1 MWRILNGFLGIF
13 VMIGIAFAFSFNR
26 KKVNWRIVLTGTAM
40 QFVFAALILKTSGG
54 RAFFKLFND
63 IVLKILSFSDQGAA
77 FIFGNLVS
85 DFKIGAIFAFKV
97 LPTIIF
103 FSSLISVLYYL
114 GVMQQIVKVFA
125 VLMMK
130 LLGTS
135 GAETLSCSANIF
147 VGQTEA
153 PLLIKPYV
161 ETMTQSE
168 ILTIMT
174 GGFATVAGGVMAA
187 YVGMLSRTFP
197 SIAGH
202 LLSASIMNAPCAIL
216 MSKIILPEEEEPLT
230 KGEVKVDLP
239 ITDANIVDAAANGAG
254 QGLQLALNVGAMLM
268 AFIALIAMLNA
279 AFAGVGNG
287 IEMLSNK
294 GPSTFEV
301 KDIKNLDS
309 FVLRMKDPQTEIAK
323 FVQSK
328 LSPETME
335 KLEKFTGKPDEAKVL
350 KKSIVTDLNS
360 IIDSGTSIYN
370 EQLFA
375 GVSLSPETKKLLETK
390 EKPGTKAHIAKEN
403 TTRLNH
409 LLLVEAFPG
418 DINKRLK
425 LYRRRYV
432 FDLETLFGWIFA
444 PIAFVMGVPWKDCV
458 VIGGLLGKRLVIN
471 EFVTYADLA
480 TILQQ
485 GTIHLDPK
493 SIVIATYAM
502 CGFANFS
509 SIAIQ
514 IGGIGGIAPSRRSD
528 LARLGIYGVIAGTLA
543 CFQSAS
549 IAGMMA
555 SGNNLQVNMPKEK
568 ETKPAETEE
577 VKENGLRTDF
587 NKFVAA
593 KMGVSTESVKE
604 TKSFKRE
611 VRHDMRITGCVNEG
625 LGNTGLALN
634 QLSVRELSEK
644 IKKTGTAHKGKDTPV
659 RTGLSPG
666 DRSTVNKEFLVVYVP
681 H

>member
-1 MWRILNGFLGIF
+1 MEIMKFLNGFLGIA

-26 KKVNWRIVLTGTAM
+26 KKINWRIVIIGTLM
-40 QFVFAALILKTSGG
+40 QFVFAALILLTPWG
-54 RAFFKLFND
+54 RAFFKFFND
-63 IVLKILSFSDQGAA
+63 AILKVLSFSDEGAA

-187 YVGMLSRTFP
+187 YVGMLSGTFP

-254 QGLQLALNVGAMLM
+254 QGLQLALNVGAMLL
-268 AFIALIAMLNA
+268 AFIALIAMINFGFTSIGTLAENA
-279 AFAGVGNG
+279 IN
-287 IEMLSNK
+287 S
-294 GPSTFEV
+294 GPSTFV
-301 KDIKNLDS
+301 PKDVGNLES
-309 FVLRMKDPQTEIAK
+309 FVLKMKDPRTEMAK
-323 FVQSK
+323 FVKSK
-328 LSPETME
+328 LSKETLDLLD
-335 KLEKFTGKPDEAKVL
+335 KYAGTDQSQVL
-350 KKSIVTDLNS
+350 LKSVVKDLNG
-360 IIDSGTSIYN
+360 IIESDTSIYN
-370 EQLFA
+370 PELFS
-375 GVSLSPETKKLLETK
+375 GITLNDQTKKLLEIK
-390 EKPGTKAHIAKEN
+390 EEPGASPAVVKEN
-403 TTRLNH
+403 IVRLNR
-409 LLLVEAFPG
+409 LLLTDAFPE
-418 DINKRLK
+418 DIKSRLK
-425 LYRRRYV
+425 LYRRKYV
-432 FDLETLFGWIFA
+432 FDLGTIFGWIFA
-444 PIAFVMGVPWKDCV
+444 PIAFVMGVPWKDCQ

-471 EFVTYADLA
+471 EFVTYAELA

-485 GTIHLDPK
+485 GAIKLDPK
-493 SIVIATYAM
+493 SIVIVTYAM

-528 LARLGIYGVIAGTLA
+528 LAKLGIYGVLAGTLA

-555 SGNNLQVNMPKEK
+555 SGSNLEVKMPPTP
-568 ETKPAETEE
+568 ETAPAQTEE
-577 VKENGLRTDF
+577 VKENSMRTDF
-587 NKFVAA
+587 NKFMAA
-593 KMGVSTESVKE
+593 KLGIEANLFVEKAEVKNVYQNDTSDKKVTNHKMINAAVINRNDSTVAISADRTLKP
-604 TKSFKRE
+604 
-611 VRHDMRITGCVNEG
+611 
-625 LGNTGLALN
+625 
-634 QLSVRELSEK
+634 
-644 IKKTGTAHKGKDTPV
+644 GKTPV
-659 RTGLSPG
+659 TCGVAL
-666 DRSTVNKEFLVVYVP
+666 KEP
-681 H
+681 I

>member
-1 MWRILNGFLGIF
+1 MDIMRFLNGFLGIA
-13 VMIGIAFAFSFNR
+13 VMLGIAFAFSFNR
-26 KKVNWRIVLTGTAM
+26 KKINWRIVIIGTAM
-40 QFVFAALILKTSGG
+40 QFVFAALILLTPWG
-54 RAFFKLFND
+54 RAFFKFFND
-63 IVLKILSFSDQGAA
+63 AILKVLSFSDEGAA

-85 DFKIGAIFAFKV
+85 DFNIGAIFAFKV

-187 YVGMLSRTFP
+187 YVGMLSGTFP

-254 QGLQLALNVGAMLM
+254 QGMNLALNVGAMLL
-268 AFIALIAMLNA
+268 AFIALIAMINYG
-279 AFAGVGNG
+279 FSSIGVGVEMAING
-287 IEMLSNK
+287 
-294 GPSTFEV
+294 GPSTIEP
-301 KDIKNLDS
+301 KDMVNLES
-309 FVLRMKDPQTEIAK
+309 FVLKMKDPRTEMAK
-323 FVQSK
+323 FVKSK
-328 LSPETME
+328 LSPETLDLLD
-335 KLEKFTGKPDEAKVL
+335 KYAGTDQSHALL
-350 KKSIVTDLNS
+350 KSVVKDLNG
-360 IIDSGTSIYN
+360 IIESDKSIYN
-370 EQLFA
+370 PELFS
-375 GVSLSPETKKLLETK
+375 GITMNEETRKLLEIK
-390 EKPGTKAHIAKEN
+390 EKPGESAAVVKEN
-403 TTRLNH
+403 RIRLNR
-409 LLLVEAFPG
+409 LLLTDAFPE
-418 DINKRLK
+418 DIKSRLK
-425 LYRRRYV
+425 LYRRKYV
-432 FDLETLFGWIFA
+432 FDLGTIFGWLFA
-444 PIAFVMGVPWKDCV
+444 PIAFVMGVPWKDCQ

-471 EFVTYADLA
+471 EFVTYAELA
-480 TILQQ
+480 SILQA
-485 GTIHLDPK
+485 GAIKLDPK
-493 SIVIATYAM
+493 SIVIVTYAM

-528 LARLGIYGVIAGTLA
+528 LARLGIYGVLAGTLA

-555 SGNNLQVNMPKEK
+555 SGSNLEVKMPPKVDAA
-568 ETKPAETEE
+568 PAQTEE
-577 VKENGLRTDF
+577 VKENSMRHDF
-587 NKFVAA
+587 HQFMAA
-593 KMGVSTESVKE
+593 KLGIEANLSVQKTEVSSVKHND
-604 TKSFKRE
+604 TSDNKVSHHK
-611 VRHDMRITGCVNEG
+611 II
-625 LGNTGLALN
+625 
-634 QLSVRELSEK
+634 SVVVENRDDSTDT
-644 IKKTGTAHKGKDTPV
+644 INSDKTVKLRKTPV
-659 RTGLSPG
+659 TNEVAL
-666 DRSTVNKEFLVVYVP
+666 KEPY
-681 H
+681 